1 MMFIE
6 KLTIENFQ
14 SHRCTEI
21 KFAPGVTVLVGESDA
36 GKSAVIRALKWLF
49 LNEPRGSGFVRQGT
63 SGCRVAVRYSDG
75 TRVERRKDGGRN
87 VYTVTRPGGPEEVY
101 EGFGSSVPEEVMD
114 VSGIRRIEAGGVS
127 FAPNVAGQLDS
138 PFLLGEPGS
147 VGAALL
153 GLLSRADVFDAA
165 LKDTLADT
173 ARLRKEARSLEDEI
187 ASLDGE
193 LEKYAD
199 LPRWEE
205 ALGEADRL
213 LKEAG
218 AASEKKVLLEELF
231 SDLAGAK
238 ASLVEAKKV
247 LVAAAGLDAAAA
259 LLAEAD
265 AGAAVRS
272 ALSRLRG
279 ETLTLRDELERAG
292 EMLTA
297 TGGCAEADVILEVTG
312 TRSREL
318 AALKAARED
327 AARLRREVRVSGEIA
342 GAAAG
347 AEVAGATL
355 AEVAA
360 LLEKKA
366 RLVLAV
372 TGMEEAAGQVAASA
386 GILEKTEG
394 AGGAEKL
401 LAELEDDRGRFRVLA
416 DLQRQ
421 LREAETLVEESARI
435 AGAGEAAGE
444 AGDLME
450 ALVSL
455 AGKRDALARVMGE
468 YRRVVSEVAVA
479 AEREAETFAELE
491 RRAEELGSL
500 LKELGRCPVCLNK
513 IEGED
518 VREIVEQL
526 VS

>member
-1 MMFIE
+1 MSID
-6 KLTIENFQ
+6 KLTVENFQ

-21 KFAPGVTVLVGESDA
+21 ELAPGVTILVGESDA

-49 LNEPRGSGFVRQGT
+49 LNEPRGSGFVRQGA

-75 TRVERRKDGGRN
+75 TGVERRKEGGRN
-87 VYTVTRPGGPEEVY
+87 VYTIKRPDSSEDVY
-101 EGFGSSVPEEVMD
+101 EGFGVSVPEEVAN
-114 VSGIRRIEAGGVS
+114 VTGVQRVEAGGAS
-127 FAPNVAGQLDS
+127 FAPNVAGQLDP

-173 ARLRKEARSLEDEI
+173 ARLRKEARVLEDEI
-187 ASLDGE
+187 ASLDVE

-213 LKEAG
+213 LEEAG
-218 AASEKKVLLEELF
+218 ADSGRKVLLEELF
-231 SDLAGAK
+231 SDLEGAK
-238 ASLVEAKKV
+238 ASLMEAKKV
-247 LVAAAGLDAAAA
+247 LGAAAELDAAAA

-265 AGAAVRS
+265 ASAAVRS

-279 ETLTLRDELERAG
+279 ETLSLRGELERAG
-292 EMLTA
+292 ETLTV
-297 TGGCAEADVILEVTG
+297 TGGCAEADVILEATG
-312 TRSREL
+312 TRAREL
-318 AALKAARED
+318 AALKVARDD
-327 AARLRREVRVSGEIA
+327 ADRLRREIRVSGEIA

-347 AEVAGATL
+347 AEVASVTL

-360 LLEKKA
+360 LQEKKA
-366 RLVLAV
+366 RLRLAAA
-372 TGMEEAAGQVAASA
+372 GMKEAAGQVTVAL
-386 GILEKTEG
+386 GILKKTEG
-394 AGGAEKL
+394 TGGAEKL
-401 LAELEDDRGRFRVLA
+401 LAGLEEDRKRFTALA
-416 DLQRQ
+416 DLQCQ
-421 LREAETLVEESARI
+421 LREAETRVEESVRI
-435 AGAGEAAGE
+435 AGAGEAAGK

-455 AGKRDALARVMGE
+455 AGNRDALARAQGE
-468 YRRVVSEVAVA
+468 YRRTESEVAVA
-479 AEREAETFAELE
+479 AEQEAEARAALE

-500 LKELGRCPVCLNK
+500 LKELSRCPMCLNK

-518 VREIVEQL
+518 VREIVGQL
-526 VS
+526 VN

>member
-1 MMFIE
+1 MFIE

-75 TRVERRKDGGRN
+75 TRVERRRDGGRN

-101 EGFGSSVPEEVMD
+101 EGFGTSVPEEVME
-114 VSGIRRIEAGGVS
+114 VSGIRRIEAGGAF

-205 ALGEADRL
+205 ALEEADRL
-213 LKEAG
+213 LEEAG

-231 SDLAGAK
+231 SDLEGAK

-247 LVAAAGLDAAAA
+247 LVAAAELDAAAA

-279 ETLTLRDELERAG
+279 ETLSLRGELKRAG
-292 EMLTA
+292 ETLDA
-297 TGGCAEADVILEVTG
+297 TRGCLEAGAILEIAG
-312 TRSREL
+312 SHAREL
-318 AALKAARED
+318 AALKVARDD
-327 AARLRREVRVSGEIA
+327 AARLRREVRVFGEIA
-342 GAAAG
+342 GAVAGAEAAG
-347 AEVAGATL
+347 AALV
-355 AEVAA
+355 EVAA
-360 LLEKKA
+360 LQEKKA
-366 RLVLAV
+366 RLMLAAA
-372 TGMEEAAGQVAASA
+372 GMKEAAGQAVVSSR
-386 GILEKTEG
+386 ILEKTEG
-394 AGGAEKL
+394 SVEAEKL
-401 LAELEDDRGRFRVLA
+401 LAEVENDRKRFMILA
-416 DLQRQ
+416 DLQCQ

-444 AGDLME
+444 AGALVDE
-450 ALVSL
+450 LVSL
-455 AGKRDALARVMGE
+455 AGKRDALARALGE
-468 YRRVVSEVAVA
+468 YRRTESEVAA
-479 AEREAETFAELE
+479 ANAQEAGARATLE

>member
-1 MMFIE
+1 MFID

-14 SHRCTEI
+14 SHRHTEI
-21 KFAPGVTVLVGESDA
+21 KLSPGVTVLVGESDA
-36 GKSAVIRALKWLF
+36 GKSAVIRALRWLF
-49 LNEPRGSGFVRQGT
+49 LNEPRGSGFVRQGA

-75 TRVERRKDGGRN
+75 TGVERRKDGGRN
-87 VYTVTRPGGPEEVY
+87 VYTVTRAGGPEDVY
-101 EGFGSSVPEEVMD
+101 EGFGASVPDEVAN
-114 VSGIRRIEAGGVS
+114 VTGVRRIDAGGAS
-127 FAPNVAGQLDS
+127 FAPNVAGQLDP

-173 ARLRKEARSLEDEI
+173 ARLRREARALEDEI

-213 LKEAG
+213 LEEAG
-218 AASEKKVLLEELF
+218 AASGRKTVLERLF

-265 AGAAVRS
+265 ADAAVRS

-279 ETLTLRDELERAG
+279 EILSLRGELKRAG
-292 EMLTA
+292 ETLDA
-297 TGGCAEADVILEVTG
+297 ARGCLEAGAILEIAG
-312 TRSREL
+312 THVREL
-318 AALKAARED
+318 AALKAAIDD
-327 AARLRREVRVSGEIA
+327 AARLRREVRVFGEIA

-347 AEVAGATL
+347 AEAAGSAL

-360 LLEKKA
+360 LQERKA
-366 RLVLAV
+366 RLMLAAA
-372 TGMEEAAGQVAASA
+372 GMKEAAGQAAAST
-386 GILEKTEG
+386 GILGKTEG
-394 AGGAEKL
+394 VGEAESL
-401 LAELEDDRGRFRVLA
+401 LVQVENDRKWFVILA
-416 DLQRQ
+416 DLQCRLQ
-421 LREAETLVEESARI
+421 KAGNLFKESARV
-435 AGAGEAAGE
+435 AGAGEAVGE
-444 AGDLME
+444 AGDLVD
-450 ALVSL
+450 ALLSL
-455 AGKRDALARVMGE
+455 VGKRDALACALGE
-468 YRRVVSEVAVA
+468 YRRTESEVAAA
-479 AEREAETFAELE
+479 AERETETRAVLE